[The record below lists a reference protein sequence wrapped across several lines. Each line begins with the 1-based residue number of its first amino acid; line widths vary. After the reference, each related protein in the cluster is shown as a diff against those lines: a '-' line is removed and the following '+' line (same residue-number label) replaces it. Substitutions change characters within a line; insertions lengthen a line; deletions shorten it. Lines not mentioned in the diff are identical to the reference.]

1 MGIYFNTRVVLKKKT
16 GGLTKAWDTL
26 PDLFAGFFFFHVYQ
40 HFPKLNIF
48 TATFCKF
55 LTVPNRKDKDLK
67 DPTLHF
73 SSLQPLNIVIS
84 QYFKLNQC
92 FMLTLLWLL
101 CVFLLDQLTELWLHF
116 LSYTTFCLTINS
128 CLSFLFDKISASLS
142 LSQTF
147 QQKSKNELF
156 STQPWQNSHG
166 ALLPSVWTIP
176 H

>member
-1 MGIYFNTRVVLKKKT
+1 MVASPKLEIPSQTYLR
-16 GGLTKAWDTL
+16 A
-26 PDLFAGFFFFHVYQ
+26 FFFSRL
-40 HFPKLNIF
+40 P
-48 TATFCKF
+48 TFSQIKYFYCYFLICKF

-101 CVFLLDQLTELWLHF
+101 CVFLLDQLTGLWLHF
-116 LSYTTFCLTINS
+116 LSYATFCLTINS
-128 CLSFLFDKISASLS
+128 RLRFLFDKISASLS

-156 STQPWQNSHG
+156 WTQPWKNSRG

>member
-1 MGIYFNTRVVLKKKT
+1 MGIYFNTRVVLKKN
-16 GGLTKAWDTL
+16 LWPHESL
-26 PDLFAGFFFFHVYQ
+26 RYPPRFIRWLFFFHVYQ

-142 LSQTF
+142 LSQSF